1 MGRGVKGDLS
11 PRAGDTCRSHR
22 RPCVLGLSRGGS
34 EDDHTPCAAAPHHR
48 PVPDWRWGA
57 EGGGLGAYFA
67 SQFVLQGPG
76 EAAKMSN
83 EPPPP
88 YPGGPTAPLLEEK
101 SGAPPTPGRTSPA
114 VMQPPPGMSLPPA
127 DIGPPPYEPPGHP
140 MPQPS
145 FIPPHVNADST
156 YMPPGFY
163 PPPGPH
169 PPMGYYPPGPYPPG
183 PYPGPG
189 GHTATVLVPSGAA
202 TTVTVLQGEIF
213 EGAPVQTV
221 CPHCQQAITT
231 KISYEI
237 GLMNFVLGFF
247 CCFMGCDLG
256 CCLIPCLINDFKDV
270 THTCPS
276 CKAYIYTYKRLC

>member
-1 MGRGVKGDLS
+1 
-11 PRAGDTCRSHR
+11 
-22 RPCVLGLSRGGS
+22 
-34 EDDHTPCAAAPHHR
+34 
-48 PVPDWRWGA
+48 
-57 EGGGLGAYFA
+57 
-67 SQFVLQGPG
+67 
-76 EAAKMSN
+76 MSN
-83 EPPPP
+83 DPPPP

-101 SGAPPTPGRTSPA
+101 SGAPPTPGSTSPA

-127 DIGPPPYEPPGHP
+127 DIGPPPYEPLDHSV
-140 MPQPS
+140 PQPG
-145 FIPPHVNADST
+145 FIPPHVNADGS

>member
-1 MGRGVKGDLS
+1 MS
-11 PRAGDTCRSHR
+11 W
-22 RPCVLGLSRGGS
+22 VLGATWRRYQAVTRLYSVF
-34 EDDHTPCAAAPHHR
+34 CA
-48 PVPDWRWGA
+48 V
-57 EGGGLGAYFA
+57 
-67 SQFVLQGPG
+67 
-76 EAAKMSN
+76 
-83 EPPPP
+83 
-88 YPGGPTAPLLEEK
+88 
-101 SGAPPTPGRTSPA
+101 
-114 VMQPPPGMSLPPA
+114 
-127 DIGPPPYEPPGHP
+127 
-140 MPQPS
+140 
-145 FIPPHVNADST
+145 
-156 YMPPGFY
+156 PGFY

-247 CCFMGCDLG
+247 CCFMG
-256 CCLIPCLINDFKDV
+256 
-270 THTCPS
+270 
-276 CKAYIYTYKRLC
+276 

>member
-1 MGRGVKGDLS
+1 
-11 PRAGDTCRSHR
+11 
-22 RPCVLGLSRGGS
+22 
-34 EDDHTPCAAAPHHR
+34 
-48 PVPDWRWGA
+48 
-57 EGGGLGAYFA
+57 
-67 SQFVLQGPG
+67 
-76 EAAKMSN
+76 
-83 EPPPP
+83 
-88 YPGGPTAPLLEEK
+88 
-101 SGAPPTPGRTSPA
+101 
-114 VMQPPPGMSLPPA
+114 MQPPPGMPLPSA
-127 DIGPPPYEPPGHP
+127 DIAPPPYEPPGHP
-140 MPQPS
+140 VPQPG
-145 FIPPHVNADST
+145 FVPPHMNADGT
-156 YMPPGFY
+156 YMPAGFY

-183 PYPGPG
+183 SYPGPG

-276 CKAYIYTYKRLC
+276 CKAYICTYKRLC

>member
-1 MGRGVKGDLS
+1 METHSWHARARKLSRSGICSQLSATSVLVLVCRDQKTWAIVRGYVGCALS
-11 PRAGDTCRSHR
+11 AGDPRF
-22 RPCVLGLSRGGS
+22 CVLSQ
-34 EDDHTPCAAAPHHR
+34 
-48 PVPDWRWGA
+48 PVI
-57 EGGGLGAYFA
+57 
-67 SQFVLQGPG
+67 
-76 EAAKMSN
+76 
-83 EPPPP
+83 
-88 YPGGPTAPLLEEK
+88 
-101 SGAPPTPGRTSPA
+101 
-114 VMQPPPGMSLPPA
+114 SLCVV
-127 DIGPPPYEPPGHP
+127 
-140 MPQPS
+140 S
-145 FIPPHVNADST
+145 
-156 YMPPGFY
+156 GFY

-247 CCFMGCDLG
+247 CCFMG
-256 CCLIPCLINDFKDV
+256 
-270 THTCPS
+270 
-276 CKAYIYTYKRLC
+276 

>member
-1 MGRGVKGDLS
+1 
-11 PRAGDTCRSHR
+11 
-22 RPCVLGLSRGGS
+22 
-34 EDDHTPCAAAPHHR
+34 
-48 PVPDWRWGA
+48 
-57 EGGGLGAYFA
+57 
-67 SQFVLQGPG
+67 
-76 EAAKMSN
+76 MSN

-101 SGAPPTPGRTSPA
+101 SGAPPTPGRDPGLRPLPWCRWGPLSSDPSSAPGSPWAPSVTVVASSPA
-114 VMQPPPGMSLPPA
+114 C
-127 DIGPPPYEPPGHP
+127 
-140 MPQPS
+140 
-145 FIPPHVNADST
+145 
-156 YMPPGFY
+156 FY

>member
-1 MGRGVKGDLS
+1 
-11 PRAGDTCRSHR
+11 
-22 RPCVLGLSRGGS
+22 
-34 EDDHTPCAAAPHHR
+34 
-48 PVPDWRWGA
+48 
-57 EGGGLGAYFA
+57 
-67 SQFVLQGPG
+67 
-76 EAAKMSN
+76 MSN

-101 SGAPPTPGRTSPA
+101 SGAPPTPGRASPA
-114 VMQPPPGMSLPPA
+114 VMQPPPGMPLPPA
-127 DIGPPPYEPPGHP
+127 DVGPPPYEPPSHP
-140 MPQPS
+140 VLQPG
-145 FIPPHVNADST
+145 FVPPHVNPDGA

-270 THTCPS
+270 THTCPN

>member
-1 MGRGVKGDLS
+1 
-11 PRAGDTCRSHR
+11 
-22 RPCVLGLSRGGS
+22 
-34 EDDHTPCAAAPHHR
+34 
-48 PVPDWRWGA
+48 
-57 EGGGLGAYFA
+57 
-67 SQFVLQGPG
+67 
-76 EAAKMSN
+76 MS
-83 EPPPP
+83 
-88 YPGGPTAPLLEEK
+88 PLLH
-101 SGAPPTPGRTSPA
+101 SRTSPA

-140 MPQPS
+140 IPQPG
-145 FIPPHVNADST
+145 FIPPHVNADGS

-169 PPMGYYPPGPYPPG
+169 PPMGYYPPG

>member
-1 MGRGVKGDLS
+1 
-11 PRAGDTCRSHR
+11 
-22 RPCVLGLSRGGS
+22 
-34 EDDHTPCAAAPHHR
+34 
-48 PVPDWRWGA
+48 
-57 EGGGLGAYFA
+57 
-67 SQFVLQGPG
+67 
-76 EAAKMSN
+76 MSN

-101 SGAPPTPGRTSPA
+101 SGTPSTPGRASPP
-114 VMQPPPGMSLPPA
+114 VMQPPPAMPLPPA
-127 DIGPPPYEPPGHP
+127 DIGPPPYEPPSHP
-140 MPQPS
+140 MPQPG
-145 FIPPHVNADST
+145 FVPPHVNPDGA
-156 YMPPGFY
+156 YVPP
-163 PPPGPH
+163 
-169 PPMGYYPPGPYPPG
+169 
-183 PYPGPG
+183 
-189 GHTATVLVPSGAA
+189 GAA

-270 THTCPS
+270 THTCPN

>member
-1 MGRGVKGDLS
+1 
-11 PRAGDTCRSHR
+11 
-22 RPCVLGLSRGGS
+22 
-34 EDDHTPCAAAPHHR
+34 
-48 PVPDWRWGA
+48 
-57 EGGGLGAYFA
+57 
-67 SQFVLQGPG
+67 
-76 EAAKMSN
+76 MSN

-101 SGAPPTPGRTSPA
+101 SGAPLTPGRTSPA
-114 VMQPPPGMSLPPA
+114 VMQPPPGMPLPSA
-127 DIGPPPYEPPGHP
+127 DIAPPPYEPPGQP
-140 MPQPS
+140 VPQPG
-145 FIPPHVNADST
+145 FVPPHMNADGT
-156 YMPPGFY
+156 YMPAGFY

-256 CCLIPCLINDFKDV
+256 CCLVPCLINDFKDV

-276 CKAYIYTYKRLC
+276 CKAYICTYKRLC